1 MAGGLVSDGN
11 GHDVQAQIAEL
22 HAEVRRLDH
31 VDGNQ
36 SLRVTGVLGHMTT
49 VDGSIWSLANNM
61 NAIVYEQKV
70 QRKMLEALCAKAG
83 LLP

>member
-1 MAGGLVSDGN
+1 MSDGN
-11 GHDVQAQIAEL
+11 GHDVQAQISEL
-22 HAEVRRLDH
+22 HGEVRRLDQ
-31 VDGNQ
+31 VNANQ
-36 SLRVTGVLGHMTT
+36 GLRVTDVLGHMTT

-61 NAIVYEQKV
+61 NAIVYEQKA